1 MRDDTRGGT
10 HGPDDHVYSDP
21 GALAGMIAFFT
32 TYAFIMLI
40 FAVIMIIAYWKVF
53 TKAGEAGW
61 QSIIPIWNVIVLLK
75 IAGPARGGG
84 SC

>member
-1 MRDDTRGGT
+1 M
-10 HGPDDHVYSDP
+10 V
-21 GALAGMIAFFT
+21 AFFT
-32 TYAFIMLI
+32 TYAFVMLV

-61 QSIIPIWNVIVLLK
+61 QSIIPIWNVIVILRSLG
-75 IAGPARGGG
+75 GPGGG